1 MNSRYDIA
9 AALAVTTAHLA
20 DAIDDQRPDW
30 RQTAAT
36 ARAMLDLLTPPAV
49 PDGLD
54 VTAIIARAI
63 AAPWFTIRA
72 AALCPG
78 EFGHLVVEPAADC
91 WRDPD
96 EPPAE
101 LRDFLAAARHDVL
114 TLAAENRRLR
124 AALSATWTAAVTA
137 DGWGCVNCG
146 TAYFGQVPDDGLCA
160 ACEPGRRDWPT
171 AVTP

>member
-1 MNSRYDIA
+1 MTTRYDIA

-20 DAIDDQRPDW
+20 DAIDDQRPDCA
-30 RQTAAT
+30 QTAAT
-36 ARAMLDLLTPPAV
+36 ARAMLDLLAPPAV

-63 AAPWFTIRA
+63 TAPWFTIRT

-78 EFGHLVVEPAADC
+78 QFGHLVVEPAADC

-101 LRDFLAAARHDVL
+101 LRGFLNASRHDVL
-114 TLAAENRRLR
+114 ALAAENRRLR
-124 AALSATWTAAVTA
+124 EALHTARTAAVTA
-137 DGWGCVNCG
+137 DGWDCVNCG
-146 TAYFGQVPDDGLCA
+146 TAYFGQVPGDGLCL
-160 ACEPGRRDWPT
+160 ACQPAPDRNRWL
-171 AVTP
+171 